1 MALGWQKTLAA
12 VLAYEYDRQGQSGDG
27 QPPRTAAPDGEERT
41 RALAAL
47 VAGQAARPCLAEAT
61 AGLFGKPPVAL
72 VSFDADRIK
81 DYILATAKLAEMRG
95 ASAAVRRELGSNSVA
110 EWLRAELGQREAA
123 SCVVLF
129 AGGGS
134 GLLITPAS
142 LAEKVE
148 KLIEGKFAEMT
159 HGGTCTAVS
168 AAFWPEELVWGKPM
182 PPGAGGQGLALS
194 GALWSEGDKPLPFG
208 ALVGH
213 LGVRLRR
220 KKMGKFAGASF
231 TALPGIIHRCESCGL
246 NPAEMA
252 GEAKDQPVAGNA
264 GETDGPPSPEKPPR
278 RERPGTEGLC
288 RSCLSKRDYG
298 DKHSHLEALSIDE
311 VVGKPPENESSS
323 SEDRGRPGYVA
334 VAHFDA
340 NGLGVRLENLP
351 TAEAVVEFSLAVGEI
366 FQACRGHV
374 VGTLELAGVQ
384 AGPQHEKKPGRYQA
398 PLFGGDDLLLI
409 LPADKAVKA
418 VESAMDFLNTRF
430 SAGKPT
436 VAPAVRDA
444 LTKVSVSCGLVL
456 APPHFPMSLLFDYA
470 QKMLDSAKDES
481 YRLTSRPGPA
491 SDKAH
496 GGPSPG
502 GPTGAPATS
511 PTYPATVDYL
521 FLKDSSPLP
530 VSPAESRERRHALPH
545 ELGRSFTGGPYLY
558 KDFKREIAPA
568 VGRLGEVP
576 SAQLSLAVRLLR
588 QHPTAARLELAHQV
602 YVRADKAWRPLLGED
617 PRKGWPGLGEKWLDF
632 FIAETGSGLL
642 RSRFLDALKLW
653 QAGRR

>member
-1 MALGWQKTLAA
+1 MAFRWQETLAA
-12 VLAYEYDRQGQSGDG
+12 ALAYEYGRRGQAGDG

-41 RALAAL
+41 RALATL
-47 VAGQAARPCLAEAT
+47 VADQATRPRLAEAT
-61 AGLFGKPPVAL
+61 AGLFDKPPVAL

-95 ASAAVRRELGSNSVA
+95 ASAAVRRRLDRNSVVK
-110 EWLRAELGQREAA
+110 WLSTGLGQREAA

-134 GLLITPAS
+134 GLLVTPAC

-148 KLIEGKFAEMT
+148 KLIEGKFAKET
-159 HGGTCTAVS
+159 EGGACTAVS
-168 AAFWPEELVWGKPM
+168 ATFWPEELVWGRPM
-182 PPGAGGQGLALS
+182 LSGAGGQGLALS
-194 GALWSEGDKPLPFG
+194 GGLWNAGGKPLPFG

-220 KKMGKFAGASF
+220 KKMEKFSGASF
-231 TALPGIIHRCESCGL
+231 TVLPGIVHRCESCGL
-246 NPAEMA
+246 NPAEMGVEMA
-252 GEAKDQPVAGNA
+252 DEAREPQ
-264 GETDGPPSPEKPPR
+264 
-278 RERPGTEGLC
+278 RERQETEGLC
-288 RSCLSKRDYG
+288 QSCLSKRRDG
-298 DKHSHLEALSIDE
+298 KKSAWDEARSIDD
-311 VVGKPPENESSS
+311 VVGKPDEGESSS

-340 NGLGVRLENLP
+340 NGLGVRLESLP
-351 TAEAVVEFSLAVGEI
+351 TVEAVVEFSLAVSSI
-366 FQACRGHV
+366 FEACRNHV
-374 VGTLELAGVQ
+374 VETLKLAGTQ
-384 AGPQHEKKPGRYQA
+384 DEKKPGRYQA

-409 LPADKAVKA
+409 LPADQAVRA
-418 VESAMDFLNTRF
+418 MTLAMDFLNTEF

-436 VAPAVRDA
+436 VAPAARDA

-481 YRLTSRPGPA
+481 YRHANRPGPV
-491 SDKAH
+491 S
-496 GGPSPG
+496 GP
-502 GPTGAPATS
+502 A
-511 PTYPATVDYL
+511 YPATVDYL

-530 VSPAESRERRHALPH
+530 VSPAEFRERRHALPH
-545 ELGRSFTGGPYLY
+545 ELGRSFTGRPYLY

-568 VGRLGEVP
+568 VGRLGGVP

-602 YVRADKAWRPLLGED
+602 YVRADRAWRPLLGED
-617 PRKGWPGLGEKWLDF
+617 RSKEWPGLGEKWLDF
-632 FIAETGSGLL
+632 FIAETSWGLP
-642 RSRFLDALKLW
+642 RSRFLDALELW